1 MADTTNQLRKE
12 AEKLLSKIEKLGG
25 LFELAKMSENRT
37 EELANAIQINFMQFW
52 EYAKDTLFKSK
63 FLNTRCSRNNI
74 AHAADSESFWT
85 NSYPKLEFDFQKVLS
100 KKPELEKFAEKF
112 SENEQKRRF
121 ERFAD
126 KEHFGDQRTRK
137 QTVNAL
143 DDAFK
148 NDVPEDDKSVFPP
161 TSEIIS
167 KTVDDISTEI
177 KEYVGNHEALSENV
191 QTDILDWSE
200 KVLTDIDIAT
210 NANFEKE
217 KEFIQRLEGTDAN
230 VFFDNIDEFEREFKH
245 IDTSAK
251 DFDMR
256 HYQKMLQE
264 DLGKIV
270 KKHKKEETKKYQEAY
285 FQVLIKSLTESFN
298 ARKAAFEQK
307 LIDEKRKQ
315 FLKELFEKI
324 ENFKKLE
331 QVLQPFIDDLG
342 HGYLWDMSNAPFR
355 NLGFDVLTKYASL
368 LKNDKALQEFAE
380 VLGKQSATSEEVEK
394 QIIEETVIKSSY
406 HPKPA
411 HRGNVVGFEYSN
423 EISRV
428 LPSEIAILNDPE
440 IENLFYFRF
449 IEKQLLSYKYSQMHA
464 VRQEETRQKEI
475 EVSKSK
481 DLTGPIIICVD
492 TSGSMQGVPEQTAKL
507 ATFALAKIAIKEHRK
522 CFLISFSTGIETLDM
537 SDFRKPNA
545 LETLAS
551 FLNKSFNGGTDAT
564 PALSECL
571 RQLKT
576 ENYNNAD
583 VLMISDFVMSSLP
596 AQVVSAI
603 ESEKKK
609 GTFFYS
615 LVIGQSANNRAIE
628 CFNENITYNP
638 YDEYSR
644 QKFYKKI
651 RQMATEKRNYVHL
664 NPPFNPQP

>member
-1 MADTTNQLRKE
+1 MTDKTTKWRIE
-12 AEKLLSKIEKLGG
+12 AEKLLSKIEKLGS
-25 LFELAKMSENRT
+25 LFECAKMSENRT
-37 EELANAIQINFMQFW
+37 EELANAIQIGFIQFW

-63 FLNTRCSRNNI
+63 FLNMREFRNSI
-74 AHAADSESFWT
+74 AHVADSENFWT
-85 NSYPKLEFDFQKVLS
+85 DSYPKLVSGFQKVLS
-100 KKPELEKFAEKF
+100 KKPELEKFADRF
-112 SENEQKRRF
+112 SENEKKRRF
-121 ERFAD
+121 EKLAD
-126 KEHFGDQRTRK
+126 EEHFGDQRSRK
-137 QTVNAL
+137 KTVNAL

-148 NDVPEDDKSVFPP
+148 NDLSEDDKSEFPP
-161 TSEIIS
+161 SSEIIS
-167 KTVDDISTEI
+167 KTVNEISDEI
-177 KEYVGNHEALSENV
+177 KEYIGNHEALSENV

-200 KVLTDIDIAT
+200 KVLTDVDIAAS
-210 NANFEKE
+210 ANFEKE
-217 KEFIQRLEGTDAN
+217 KEFIQRLNGTDPS
-230 VFFDNIDEFEREFKH
+230 VFFDNIDEFESEFKH
-245 IDTSAK
+245 IDTSDK

-256 HYQKMLQE
+256 HYKIMLQE
-264 DLGKIV
+264 DLGKIE
-270 KKHKKEETKKYQEAY
+270 KKQKEETKKYQDAY
-285 FQVLIKSLTESFN
+285 FQAVIKSLAENFN

-315 FLKELFEKI
+315 FLKELYEKI
-324 ENFKKLE
+324 EKFKKIE

-342 HGYLWDMSNAPFR
+342 YGYLWDMSNAPFR
-355 NLGFDVLTKYASL
+355 NLGFDVLAKYASL

-380 VLGKQSATSEEVEK
+380 ILGKQSATSEEVEK
-394 QIIEETVIKSSY
+394 QIMEETVIKSSY

-428 LPSEIAILNDPE
+428 LPSEIAVLNNPE

-449 IEKQLLSYKYSQMHA
+449 IEKQLLSYKYSRMHA

-475 EVSKSK
+475 EVSKLK
-481 DLTGPIIICVD
+481 DLSGPIIICVD

-507 ATFALAKIAIKEHRK
+507 ATFALAKIAIKEHRT
-522 CFLISFSTGIETLDM
+522 CFLISFSTGIETLDL
-537 SDFRKPNA
+537 SDFKKPNA
-545 LETLAS
+545 LETLVN

-596 AQVVSAI
+596 AQIVSAI

-609 GTFFYS
+609 GTLFYS

-638 YDEYSR
+638 YDVYSR
-644 QKFYKKI
+644 QEFYKKI
-651 RQMATEKRNYVHL
+651 RQMATEKRSHESDSMVMDMS
-664 NPPFNPQP
+664 

>member
-1 MADTTNQLRKE
+1 MSNNTIQRRKE
-12 AEKLLSKIEKLGG
+12 AEKLLSKIEKLEG
-25 LFELAKMSENRT
+25 LFERAKIVENQT
-37 EELANAIQINFMQFW
+37 EDLANAIQVGFIQLW
-52 EYAKDTLFKSK
+52 EYAKDTLFKNKILSIR
-63 FLNTRCSRNNI
+63 NSRNSL

-85 NSYPKLEFDFQKVLS
+85 DSFPKLESGFQKVLS
-100 KKPELEKFAEKF
+100 KKPELEKYAEQF
-112 SENEQKRRF
+112 SKDEKKRRF
-121 ERFAD
+121 EKLAD
-126 KEHFGDQRTRK
+126 KEHFGDQRARK
-137 QTVNAL
+137 KTVNAL

-148 NDVPEDDKSVFPP
+148 NDVPEDDKAEFPP

-217 KEFIQRLEGTDAN
+217 KEFIQRLEGIDAN

-285 FQVLIKSLTESFN
+285 FQVLIKSLAESFN

-449 IEKQLLSYKYSQMHA
+449 IEKQLLSYKYSQMHT

-545 LETLAS
+545 LETLVS

-583 VLMISDFVMSSLP
+583 VLMISDYVMSSLP